1 MPQKKNPD
9 VPELIRGK
17 TGRVYGHLQALLTM
31 VKGVPLAYNK
41 DFQEDKEPIFDT
53 VETLSSCINAMT
65 ILMNEGIEFNF
76 TNLSNAVENDFSNAT
91 DLADYLVGK
100 NVPFR
105 TAYQVVGQIVK
116 YCLDRKILLKNLKID
131 EFKKFH
137 PEFDEDVFVDLQ
149 PINVV
154 KSRTS
159 EGGTGFSQVEKE
171 VNDWKKKLL
180 L

>member
-17 TGRVYGHLQALLTM
+17 TGRVHGHLQALLTM
-31 VKGVPLAYNK
+31 VKGLPLAYNK

-53 VETLSSCINAMT
+53 VETLTSCIRAMT
-65 ILMNEGIEFNF
+65 ILINEGIEFNIK
-76 TNLSNAVENDFSNAT
+76 NLSDSVGNDFSNAT

-105 TAYQVVGQIVK
+105 AAYQVVGEIVN
-116 YCLDRKILLKNLKID
+116 YCLEKKILFKNLKID

-137 PEFDEDVFVDLQ
+137 HAFDEDLFEDIE
-149 PINVV
+149 PFNVV
-154 KSRTS
+154 KARNS
-159 EGGTGFSQVEKE
+159 EGGTGFTQVEKE
-171 VNDWKKKLL
+171 LKNWQKRLL
-180 L
+180 V